1 MSYRRDV
8 LAQAGKRTR
17 AAMAKAAVAGEARD
31 IPRQILDLDP
41 LRSVHFASPTARKL
55 AEKEEMGWK
64 DFARSLQKMS
74 SQKGYTTADVRGV
87 LKENE
92 EE

>member
-17 AAMAKAAVAGEARD
+17 AQMAEARVAGEARD

-41 LRSVHFASPTARKL
+41 LRSVVFASPAARKL
-55 AEKEEMGWK
+55 AEEKEMGWK
-64 DFARSLQKMS
+64 DFATSKRTPS
-74 SQKGYTTADVRGV
+74 SQKGYTGADVRRIS
-87 LKENE
+87 KENE
-92 EE
+92 

>member
-31 IPRQILDLDP
+31 IPRQIIDLDP
-41 LRSVHFASPTARKL
+41 LRSVVFASAAARKL
-55 AEKEEMGWK
+55 ATSKGMGWK
-64 DFARSLQKMS
+64 DFATSTRTPS
-74 SQKGYTTADVRGV
+74 SQKGYTTADVRGIS
-87 LKENE
+87 KEE
-92 EE
+92 